1 MKIKTTLI
9 VMVVATILAMILAV
23 SGAGQDTSRSG
34 KKNFAVLCSF
44 GPPIVGQDA
53 GQPGFV
59 IKLKNGSTLRG
70 RTLSRDDAN
79 GSLRLVM
86 TEASDAAAKSYAV
99 IAADDTAE
107 ITSSSSDSES
117 IRIKLK
123 GGSDL
128 RCKEFSLSGDS
139 VAVKLG
145 SASKVEIKWS
155 DIESISFSQ

>member
-1 MKIKTTLI
+1 MKIKTTFLI
-9 VMVVATILAMILAV
+9 AIAVLILAV
-23 SGAGQDTSRSG
+23 PLAAQET
-34 KKNFAVLCSF
+34 
-44 GPPIVGQDA
+44 

-70 RTLSRDDAN
+70 RTLSRDDSN
-79 GSLRLVM
+79 GALRL
-86 TEASDAAAKSYAV
+86 TLSYASDAAPKSYAV
-99 IAADDTAE
+99 IAAEDTTE

-128 RCKEFSLSGDS
+128 RCKEFSLNGDS

-145 SASKVEIKWS
+145 SASKVDIKWS

>member
-1 MKIKTTLI
+1 MKIKTIFLF
-9 VMVVATILAMILAV
+9 TIAALILAV
-23 SGAGQDTSRSG
+23 
-34 KKNFAVLCSF
+34 
-44 GPPIVGQDA
+44 PIAAQDA

-70 RTLSRDDAN
+70 RTLSRDESN
-79 GSLRLVM
+79 GALRLVM
-86 TEASDAAAKSYAV
+86 TEASDAAPKSYAV

-107 ITSSSSDSES
+107 ISSSSSDSDS

>member
-1 MKIKTTLI
+1 MKIKTIFLF
-9 VMVVATILAMILAV
+9 TIGALILAV
-23 SGAGQDTSRSG
+23 
-34 KKNFAVLCSF
+34 
-44 GPPIVGQDA
+44 PIAAQDA

-70 RTLSRDDAN
+70 RTLSRDESN
-79 GSLRLVM
+79 GALRLVM
-86 TEASDAAAKSYAV
+86 TEASDAGPKSFAV
-99 IAADDTAE
+99 IAADDTTE
-107 ITSSSSDSES
+107 ISSSSGSGETES

-139 VAVKLG
+139 IAVKLG

-155 DIESISFSQ
+155 DIESISFSR